1 MRNLRGSSAVPL
13 DWQQNLR
20 PAHVGLA
27 RESVSMSKV
36 WRFPP
41 YDEAIVQRLAAE
53 LKQPVL
59 IAQILAARGFEN
71 GEQASDF
78 LSARLV
84 DLLAPELLPGVP
96 EATDRIVAAVDAGR
110 RITIYGDYDV
120 DGVTATSILWHCL
133 TLLGAT
139 VDYYI
144 PHRLDEGYG
153 LNGDALRQLHEED
166 TTRLVITVDCGITS
180 VDDAALAKEIGLELI
195 ITDHHNMAESI
206 PNAAVVVHPR
216 LPGTDYPF
224 GDLCGAGVAFKLAW
238 AICKK
243 MGDGEK
249 ASPRMRNFLMSAVG
263 LAAIGTIADVVPL
276 VGENRIIVR
285 YGLAS
290 LLELSSPG
298 LKALM
303 KIAGTDGQKVLTSED
318 IGFGIAPRIN
328 AAGRL
333 GQARL
338 AVELLTTDDP
348 ERVVALVEYLDQ
360 LNGNRKTVERRILRQ
375 AKELVAD
382 HPEWLEQK
390 ALVLAHADWHP
401 GVIGIVASRV
411 AEHFER
417 PTILIS
423 LHRPDEPG
431 QGSGRS
437 FAGFDLHSG
446 LKHCREYLTTFGGHK
461 VAAGLKIERDQIDAF
476 RSALCDYVADNHEV
490 KSSDVELSVDAE
502 VRLADLTHR
511 AVTSLEEIGPF
522 GASNPRPV
530 FAATKVDVSGKPKK
544 MGEGERHLDL
554 RVRHYG
560 TTLRAVAFGQ
570 GEWADEIAEVDGPIS
585 ICFAPVINR
594 FRGRENVE
602 MHLIDWQPV
611 SADTAQSPTEESE
624 AAT

>member
-1 MRNLRGSSAVPL
+1 MP
-13 DWQQNLR
+13 
-20 PAHVGLA
+20 
-27 RESVSMSKV
+27 KV

-41 YDEAIVQRLAAE
+41 YDEAVVRRLAGD
-53 LKQPVL
+53 LKKPVL
-59 IAQILAARGFEN
+59 IAQVLAARGFQN
-71 GEQASDF
+71 GEQANEF

-84 DLLAPELLPGVP
+84 DLHEPELLPGVP
-96 EATDRIVAAVDAGR
+96 AATDRIVAAVEAGR

-120 DGVTATSILWHCL
+120 DGVTSTSILWHCL
-133 TLLGAT
+133 NLLGAT

-153 LNGDALRQLHEED
+153 LNRDAIRQLHEED
-166 TTRLVITVDCGITS
+166 STRLVITVDCGITS
-180 VDDAALAKEIGLELI
+180 VDDAILAREIGLELI

-206 PNAAVVVHPR
+206 PDAVVVVHPR
-216 LPGTDYPF
+216 LPGTNYPF

-238 AICKK
+238 AICKR
-243 MGDGEK
+243 MGDGKK

-263 LAAIGTIADVVPL
+263 LAAIGTVADVVPL

-290 LLELSSPG
+290 LLERSSPG

-303 KIAGTDGQKVLTSED
+303 KIAGSGSQKTLTAED
-318 IGFGIAPRIN
+318 IGFGIGPRIN

-338 AVELLTTDDP
+338 AVELLTTDDQ
-348 ERVVALVEYLDQ
+348 ERVVALVEYLEQ

-375 AKELVAD
+375 AKELVAENP
-382 HPEWLEQK
+382 HWLEQK

-401 GVIGIVASRV
+401 GVIGIVANRV

-446 LKHCREYLTTFGGHK
+446 LVHCREYLKTFGGHK

-476 RSALCDYVADNHEV
+476 RIDLCEYVAANHEV
-490 KSSDVELSVDAE
+490 KSSDVELAIDAE
-502 VRLADLTHR
+502 VRLADLTHK
-511 AVTSLEEIGPF
+511 AVTGLEELGPF
-522 GASNPRPV
+522 GAANPRPV
-530 FAATKVDVSGKPKK
+530 FASTKVELAGKPKK

-560 TTLRAVAFGQ
+560 TTLRAVAFGK
-570 GEWADEIAEVDGPIS
+570 GEWADEIAAVDGPIS

-594 FRGRENVE
+594 FRGQENVE

-611 SADTAQSPTEESE
+611 SGS
-624 AAT
+624 

>member
-1 MRNLRGSSAVPL
+1 MPGF
-13 DWQQNLR
+13 
-20 PAHVGLA
+20 
-27 RESVSMSKV
+27 

-41 YDEAIVQRLAAE
+41 YDEAVVRRLASE
-53 LKQPVL
+53 LKKPVL
-59 IAQILAARGFEN
+59 IAQVLAARGFES
-71 GEQASDF
+71 GEQAGEF

-84 DLLAPELLPGVP
+84 DLHPPELVPGVP
-96 EATDRIVAAVDAGR
+96 AAVERIVAAIEAGR

-120 DGVTATSILWHCL
+120 DGVTSTSILWHCL

-153 LNGDALRQLHEED
+153 LNRDAIRQLSEED
-166 TTRLVITVDCGITS
+166 PDRLVITVDCGITS
-180 VDDAALAKEIGLELI
+180 VQDAALARELGLELI
-195 ITDHHNMAESI
+195 ITDHHNLTDSI
-206 PNAAVVVHPR
+206 PDAAVVVHPR
-216 LPGTDYPF
+216 LPGFEYPF

-243 MGDGEK
+243 MGDGKK

-263 LAAIGTIADVVPL
+263 LAAIGTVADVVPL

-290 LLELSSPG
+290 LLERSSPG

-303 KIAGTDGQKVLTSED
+303 KVAGSDNQNTLTSED

-348 ERVVALVEYLDQ
+348 SRVAALVEYLEQ
-360 LNGNRKTVERRILRQ
+360 LNGNRKTVERRIFRQ
-375 AKELVAD
+375 AKELVAENPD
-382 HPEWLEQK
+382 WLEQK
-390 ALVLAHADWHP
+390 ALVLAHPDWHP
-401 GVIGIVASRV
+401 GVIGIVANRV

-417 PTILIS
+417 PAILIS

-446 LKHCREYLTTFGGHK
+446 LVHCQRHLTSFGGHR
-461 VAAGLKIERDQIDAF
+461 VAAGLKIEPEKIDAF
-476 RSALCDYVADNHEV
+476 RTELCDYVAANHEV
-490 KSSDVELSVDAE
+490 KSRDVELSIDAE
-502 VRLADLTHR
+502 VRLADLTHS
-511 AVTSLEEIGPF
+511 AVTGLEELGPF
-522 GASNPRPV
+522 GAANPRPV
-530 FAATKVDVSGKPKK
+530 FAATKVEVSGKPRK

-560 TTLRAVAFGQ
+560 TTLRAVAFGK
-570 GEWADEIAEVDGPIS
+570 GEWADEIEAADGPIS

-611 SADTAQSPTEESE
+611 DSASSLSDRETSRMSN
-624 AAT
+624 

>member
-1 MRNLRGSSAVPL
+1 MPR
-13 DWQQNLR
+13 
-20 PAHVGLA
+20 
-27 RESVSMSKV
+27 V

-41 YDEAIVQRLAAE
+41 YDEAVVQRLASE
-53 LKQPVL
+53 LKKPVL
-59 IAQILAARGFEN
+59 IAQVLAARGFEN
-71 GEQASDF
+71 GDQASEF

-84 DLLAPELLPGVP
+84 DLHAPELLPGVP
-96 EATDRIVAAVDAGR
+96 AAVERIIAAIEAGR

-120 DGVTATSILWHCL
+120 DGVTSTSILWHCL

-153 LNGDALRQLHEED
+153 LNSDAIRQLSEED
-166 TTRLVITVDCGITS
+166 STRLVITVDCGITS
-180 VDDAALAKEIGLELI
+180 IENASLARKLGLELI
-195 ITDHHNMAESI
+195 ITDHHNLADTI
-206 PNAAVVVHPR
+206 PDAAVVVHPR
-216 LPGTDYPF
+216 LPETDYPF

-276 VGENRIIVR
+276 IGENRIIVR

-303 KIAGTDGQKVLTSED
+303 KVAGSNDQNVLTSED

-338 AVELLTTDDP
+338 AVELLTTADR
-348 ERVVALVEYLDQ
+348 ERVAALVEYLEQ

-375 AKELVAD
+375 AKELVAENPD
-382 HPEWLEQK
+382 WLEQK
-390 ALVLAHADWHP
+390 ALVLAHSDWHP
-401 GVIGIVASRV
+401 GVIGIVANRV

-446 LKHCREYLTTFGGHK
+446 LVHCKDHLTTFGGHK
-461 VAAGLKIERDQIDAF
+461 VAAGLKIERDRIDAL
-476 RSALCDYVADNHEV
+476 RTDLCEYVAANHEV
-490 KSSDVELSVDAE
+490 KSRDVELLIDAE

-511 AVTSLEEIGPF
+511 AVTGLEELGPF

-530 FAATKVDVSGKPKK
+530 FAATRVEVSGKPRK

-560 TTLRAVAFGQ
+560 TTLRAVAFGK
-570 GEWADEIAEVDGPIS
+570 GEWADEIEAVGGPIS
-585 ICFAPVINR
+585 VCFAPVINR

-602 MHLIDWQPV
+602 MHLIDWQPAGTAPK
-611 SADTAQSPTEESE
+611 SARTDASGI
-624 AAT
+624 AN

>member
-1 MRNLRGSSAVPL
+1 
-13 DWQQNLR
+13 
-20 PAHVGLA
+20 
-27 RESVSMSKV
+27 MSKV

-41 YDEAIVQRLAAE
+41 YDEAVVKRLAVE
-53 LKQPVL
+53 LKKPVL

-71 GEQASDF
+71 GEQASEF

-84 DLLAPELLPGVP
+84 DLHAPELLPGVP
-96 EATDRIVAAVDAGR
+96 EATDRIVSAIEAKR

-120 DGVTATSILWHCL
+120 DGVTSTAILWHCL

-153 LNGDALRQLHEED
+153 LNGDAIRQLHEED
-166 TTRLVITVDCGITS
+166 ATRLVITVDCGITS
-180 VDDAALAKEIGLELI
+180 VADAALAKELGLELI

-206 PNAAVVVHPR
+206 PEAAVVVHPR
-216 LPGTDYPF
+216 LPGTDYSF

-263 LAAIGTIADVVPL
+263 LAAIGTVADVVPL

-303 KIAGTDGQKVLTSED
+303 RVSGADGQKVLTSED

-338 AVELLTTDDP
+338 AVELLTTDDK

-382 HPEWLEQK
+382 NPEWLEQK
-390 ALVLAHADWHP
+390 ALVLAHSDWHP
-401 GVIGIVASRV
+401 GVIGIVANRV
-411 AEHFER
+411 AEHFEK

-446 LKHCREYLTTFGGHK
+446 IQHCQQHLVTFGGHK
-461 VAAGLKIERDQIDAF
+461 VAAGLKIERENIDAF
-476 RSALCDYVADNHEV
+476 RADLCEYVAENHEI
-490 KSSDVELSVDAE
+490 KSSDVEQAVDAE
-502 VRLADLTHR
+502 VRLADLTHQ
-511 AVTSLEEIGPF
+511 AVTGLEELGPF

-530 FAATKVDVSGKPKK
+530 FAATKVDVSGKPRK

-560 TTLRAVAFGQ
+560 TRLRAVAFGK

-602 MHLIDWQPV
+602 MHLIDWQPANAV
-611 SADTAQSPTEESE
+611 SASAEAEVSQ

>member
-1 MRNLRGSSAVPL
+1 MP
-13 DWQQNLR
+13 
-20 PAHVGLA
+20 
-27 RESVSMSKV
+27 KV

-41 YDEAIVQRLAAE
+41 YDEAIVQRLSAE
-53 LKQPVL
+53 LKKPVL

-71 GEQASDF
+71 GEQASEF

-84 DLLAPELLPGVP
+84 DLHAPELLPGVP
-96 EATDRIVAAVDAGR
+96 EATDRIVAAIAAKR

-120 DGVTATSILWHCL
+120 DGVTSTSILWHCL

-153 LNGDALRQLHEED
+153 LNSDAIRQLHEED
-166 TTRLVITVDCGITS
+166 STRLVITVDCGITS
-180 VDDAALAKEIGLELI
+180 VGDAEIAKEIGLELI
-195 ITDHHNMAESI
+195 ITDHHNMAETI
-206 PNAAVVVHPR
+206 PEAAVVVHPR
-216 LPGTDYPF
+216 LPGTEYPF

-238 AICKK
+238 AVCKK
-243 MGDGEK
+243 MGDGK
-249 ASPRMRNFLMSAVG
+249 NASPRMRNFLKSAVG
-263 LAAIGTIADVVPL
+263 LAAIGTVADVVPL

-303 KIAGTDGQKVLTSED
+303 KISGSDGQKVLTSED

-338 AVELLTTDDP
+338 AVELLTTDDK

-360 LNGNRKTVERRILRQ
+360 LNNNRKTVERRILRQ
-375 AKELVAD
+375 AKELVAN

-390 ALVLAHADWHP
+390 ALVLAHSDWHP
-401 GVIGIVASRV
+401 GVIGIVANRV

-446 LKHCREYLTTFGGHK
+446 MKHCQQHLVTFGGHK
-461 VAAGLKIERDQIDAF
+461 VAAGLKIERENIDVF
-476 RSALCDYVADNHEV
+476 RADLCEYVAANHEV
-490 KSSDVELSVDAE
+490 KSSDVELAVDAE

-511 AVTSLEEIGPF
+511 AITGLEELGPF

-530 FAATKVDVSGKPKK
+530 FASTRVEVSGKPKK

-560 TTLRAVAFGQ
+560 TTLRAVAFGK

-602 MHLIDWQPV
+602 MHLIDWQPANAASPASRAEASEV
-611 SADTAQSPTEESE
+611 ST
-624 AAT
+624 

>member
-1 MRNLRGSSAVPL
+1 MPR
-13 DWQQNLR
+13 
-20 PAHVGLA
+20 
-27 RESVSMSKV
+27 V

-41 YDEAIVQRLAAE
+41 YDEAVVQRLASD
-53 LKQPVL
+53 LKKPVL
-59 IAQILAARGFEN
+59 IAQVLAARGFEN
-71 GEQASDF
+71 GEQANEF

-84 DLLAPELLPGVP
+84 DLHAPELLPGVP
-96 EATDRIVAAVDAGR
+96 EAVERIASAIEAGR

-120 DGVTATSILWHCL
+120 DGVTSTSILWHCL

-153 LNGDALRQLHEED
+153 LNSDAIRQLSEED
-166 TTRLVITVDCGITS
+166 STRLVITVDCGITS
-180 VDDAALAKEIGLELI
+180 IANASLARELGLELI
-195 ITDHHNMAESI
+195 ITDHHNLAETI
-206 PNAAVVVHPR
+206 PDAAVVVHPR
-216 LPGTDYPF
+216 LPDTDYPF

-249 ASPRMRNFLMSAVG
+249 ATPRMRNFLMSAVG
-263 LAAIGTIADVVPL
+263 LAAIGTVADVVPL
-276 VGENRIIVR
+276 IGENRIIVR

-303 KIAGTDGQKVLTSED
+303 KIAGSNDQNVLTSED

-338 AVELLTTDDP
+338 AVELLTTDDR
-348 ERVVALVEYLDQ
+348 ERVAALVEYLEQ

-375 AKELVAD
+375 AKELVAEN
-382 HPEWLEQK
+382 PEWLDQK
-390 ALVLAHADWHP
+390 ALVLAHSDWHP
-401 GVIGIVASRV
+401 GVIGIVANRV

-446 LKHCREYLTTFGGHK
+446 LVHCKEHLTTFGGHK
-461 VAAGLKIERDQIDAF
+461 VAAGLKIERDRIDAF
-476 RSALCDYVADNHEV
+476 RTDLCEYVAATHEV
-490 KSSDVELSVDAE
+490 KSRDVELLIDAE
-502 VRLADLTHR
+502 VRLADLTHK
-511 AVTSLEEIGPF
+511 AVTGLEELGPF

-530 FAATKVDVSGKPKK
+530 FAATRVEVSGKPRK

-560 TTLRAVAFGQ
+560 TTLRAVAFGK
-570 GEWADEIAEVDGPIS
+570 GEWADEIEAADGPIS
-585 ICFAPVINR
+585 VCFAPVINR

-602 MHLIDWQPV
+602 MHLIDWQPAGV
-611 SADTAQSPTEESE
+611 AKKATSADASE
-624 AAT
+624 IAN

>member
-1 MRNLRGSSAVPL
+1 MP
-13 DWQQNLR
+13 
-20 PAHVGLA
+20 
-27 RESVSMSKV
+27 KV

-41 YDEAIVQRLAAE
+41 YDEAVVQRLAGD
-53 LKQPVL
+53 LKKPVL
-59 IAQILAARGFEN
+59 IAQVLAARGFEN
-71 GEQASDF
+71 GDQANEF

-84 DLLAPELLPGVP
+84 DLHEPELLPGVVA
-96 EATDRIVAAVDAGR
+96 ATDRIVAAVEAGR

-120 DGVTATSILWHCL
+120 DGVTSTSILWHCL
-133 TLLGAT
+133 NLLGAT

-153 LNGDALRQLHEED
+153 LNSDAIRQLHEED
-166 TTRLVITVDCGITS
+166 ATRLVITVDCGITS
-180 VDDAALAKEIGLELI
+180 VDDAAIAREIGLELI

-206 PNAAVVVHPR
+206 PDAAVVVHPR
-216 LPGTDYPF
+216 LPGSEYPF

-238 AICKK
+238 AVCKR
-243 MGDGEK
+243 MGDGKK

-263 LAAIGTIADVVPL
+263 LAAIGTVADVVPL

-290 LLELSSPG
+290 LLERSSPG

-303 KIAGTDGQKVLTSED
+303 KIAGSDGQKALTAED
-318 IGFGIAPRIN
+318 IGFGIGPRIN

-348 ERVVALVEYLDQ
+348 ERVVALVEYLEQ

-375 AKELVAD
+375 AKELVAEN
-382 HPEWLEQK
+382 PEWLEQS

-401 GVIGIVASRV
+401 GVIGIVANRV

-446 LKHCREYLTTFGGHK
+446 LVHCREYLATFGGHK

-476 RSALCDYVADNHEV
+476 RSDLCEYVAANHEV
-490 KSSDVELSVDAE
+490 KSSDVELSIDAE
-502 VRLADLTHR
+502 VRLADLTHK
-511 AVTSLEEIGPF
+511 AVTGLEELGPF

-530 FAATKVDVSGKPKK
+530 FASTNVEMSGKPKT
-544 MGEGERHLDL
+544 MGEGGRHLDL

-560 TTLRAVAFGQ
+560 TTLRAVAFGK
-570 GEWADEIAEVDGPIS
+570 GEWADEIDAVDGPIS

-611 SADTAQSPTEESE
+611 AAVQTSADAE
-624 AAT
+624 ATGVTG

>member
-1 MRNLRGSSAVPL
+1 MI
-13 DWQQNLR
+13 
-20 PAHVGLA
+20 
-27 RESVSMSKV
+27 
-36 WRFPP
+36 
-41 YDEAIVQRLAAE
+41 AIE
-53 LKQPVL
+53 FSP
-59 IAQILAARGFEN
+59 IHN
-71 GEQASDF
+71 
-78 LSARLV
+78 
-84 DLLAPELLPGVP
+84 
-96 EATDRIVAAVDAGR
+96 
-110 RITIYGDYDV
+110 
-120 DGVTATSILWHCL
+120 
-133 TLLGAT
+133 
-139 VDYYI
+139 
-144 PHRLDEGYG
+144 
-153 LNGDALRQLHEED
+153 DALQAAWNANVEQFEEPVVVSAD
-166 TTRLVITVDCGITS
+166 RLGPKEF
-180 VDDAALAKEIGLELI
+180 AREIGLELI

-206 PNAAVVVHPR
+206 PDAAVVVHPR
-216 LPGTDYPF
+216 LPGSEYPF

-238 AICKK
+238 AVCKR
-243 MGDGEK
+243 MGDGKK

-263 LAAIGTIADVVPL
+263 LAAIGTVADVVPL

-290 LLELSSPG
+290 LLERSSPG

-303 KIAGTDGQKVLTSED
+303 KIAGSDGQKVLTAED
-318 IGFGIAPRIN
+318 IGFGIGPRIN

-348 ERVVALVEYLDQ
+348 ERVVALVEYLEQ

-375 AKELVAD
+375 AKELVAE
-382 HPEWLEQK
+382 HPEWLEQS

-401 GVIGIVASRV
+401 GVIGIVANRV

-446 LKHCREYLTTFGGHK
+446 LVHCREYLATFGGHK

-476 RSALCDYVADNHEV
+476 RSDLCEYVAANHEV
-490 KSSDVELSVDAE
+490 KSSDVELSIDAE
-502 VRLADLTHR
+502 VRLADLTHK
-511 AVTSLEEIGPF
+511 AVTGLEELGPF

-530 FAATKVDVSGKPKK
+530 FASTNVEMSGKPKT
-544 MGEGERHLDL
+544 MGEGGRHLDL

-560 TTLRAVAFGQ
+560 TTLRAVAFGK
-570 GEWADEIAEVDGPIS
+570 GEWADEIDAVDGPIS

-611 SADTAQSPTEESE
+611 AAVQTSADAE
-624 AAT
+624 ATGVTG